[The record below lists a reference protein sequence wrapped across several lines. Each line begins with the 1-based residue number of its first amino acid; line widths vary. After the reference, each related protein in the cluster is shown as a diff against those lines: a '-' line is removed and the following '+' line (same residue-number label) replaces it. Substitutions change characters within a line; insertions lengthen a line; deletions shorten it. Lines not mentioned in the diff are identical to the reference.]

1 MGRYGGDMRIPLLC
15 GVLLLVAGCSS
26 GTDTGAATLAPP
38 LTPLTPVP
46 SASAG
51 VTTTSP
57 TSRTAVPT
65 AAPAAGTDEAA
76 VAAWIDAGTRAE
88 PDKFHTATR
97 DGVATTLHEG
107 VAFTTPGGQ
116 AQCMTDPKLGDGV
129 LSCLLRLSDPAPRPI
144 GSEGQWVPGWVDFTG
159 TQINVGSL
167 HADPGPFSVG
177 AGPELPLGSALEF
190 GDYRCRSDAAGLF
203 CVNHAHQ
210 TAVKFS
216 EAGIEPFG
224 CLQRVDAPVDVGA
237 KYSC

>member
-1 MGRYGGDMRIPLLC
+1 MAEPVHADKEQKRLIRMAETISKALPYMRRHNDATFVVKYGGH
-15 GVLLLVAGCSS
+15 A
-26 GTDTGAATLAPP
+26 
-38 LTPLTPVP
+38 
-46 SASAG
+46 
-51 VTTTSP
+51 
-57 TSRTAVPT
+57 
-65 AAPAAGTDEAA
+65 
-76 VAAWIDAGTRAE
+76 
-88 PDKFHTATR
+88 
-97 DGVATTLHEG
+97 
-107 VAFTTPGGQ
+107 
-116 AQCMTDPKLGDGV
+116 MTDPKLGDGV

-177 AGPELPLGSALEF
+177 AGPELTLGSALEF